1 MRRLGTIAELW
12 RYPVKSMAGLRL
24 ETAAITFHGIAG
36 DREYA
41 FVRSGARGSFP
52 WMTARE
58 MPEMLRYQPEVAA
71 GGGIAV
77 RGPEGAVWGVQEEA
91 MRQELEARSGRGLF
105 LLRDYRG
112 SFDAAPLSLISRQ
125 TVAHLTAAA
134 GLAAEPARFR
144 ASLVVDLGAGGA
156 PMAELG
162 WVGKILQIGA
172 VRIAITEADR
182 RCAIINLDPRTA
194 AANPAMLREVTER
207 HAQCA
212 GVYATVL
219 TEGEIR
225 TGDSVALAGE

>member
-1 MRRLGTIAELW
+1 MERLGTIAELW

-24 ETAAITFHGIAG
+24 ETAAVTFNGIAG

-41 FVRSGARGSFP
+41 FVRTGARGNFP

-77 RGPEGAVWGVQEEA
+77 RGPAGAVRAVEDEA
-91 MRQELEARSGRGLF
+91 LRQELEARSGRGLF

-125 TVAHLTAAA
+125 TVAHLTAAV

-144 ASLVVDLGAGGA
+144 ASLVMELNAGGA

-162 WVGKILQIGA
+162 WTGKILRIGA

-182 RCAIINLDPRTA
+182 RCAIINLEPRTA

-219 TEGEIR
+219 AEGEIR
-225 TGDSVALAGE
+225 LGDEVSEA